1 MRIFSPKRYVASVDR
16 IDLDTLWADGKRAIL
31 LDRDN
36 TLVPRDTEQVP
47 AAVSAWLDAAH
58 AKGFKLCMVSNNWH
72 RDQVMSS
79 ARELGLEAISHAMKP
94 APFALKAG
102 LKRLGATADEAVL
115 IGDQLY
121 TDVWSGNFAGVDT
134 ILVKPQA
141 TQDLWST
148 QIFRIFERRALR
160 DLPCEESV
168 SLCPSTPNTAAPIS
182 SLSACWARASRRSRA
197 TSAPCSSDVLSIP
210 TAWSS
215 AVAASR

>member
-47 AAVSAWLDAAH
+47 AAVSAWLEAAH

-72 RDQVMSS
+72 RDQVMAS

-121 TDVWSGNFAGVDT
+121 TTYGAETLPALTLFWS
-134 ILVKPQA
+134 
-141 TQDLWST
+141 S
-148 QIFRIFERRALR
+148 RRQPR
-160 DLPCEESV
+160 TCGTRRSSV
-168 SLCPSTPNTAAPIS
+168 SLSAGPCATFPARNRFRRCLSTSNTAATIS
-182 SLSACWARASRRSRA
+182 SLSAFWARASRRLRA
-197 TSAPCSSDVLSIP
+197 MWALCSSVDSSIP
-210 TAWSS
+210 IVWLC
-215 AVAASR
+215 VDAASR